1 MSQVA
6 LRYIAGLL
14 YGIRFDA
21 LRLKNLVVTLRSF
34 GGACRWQ
41 EAETKFPKMELKSF
55 RYNDSAVEL
64 QNNN

>member
-41 EAETKFPKMELKSF
+41 EAETKFPKMEYEK
-55 RYNDSAVEL
+55 
-64 QNNN
+64 